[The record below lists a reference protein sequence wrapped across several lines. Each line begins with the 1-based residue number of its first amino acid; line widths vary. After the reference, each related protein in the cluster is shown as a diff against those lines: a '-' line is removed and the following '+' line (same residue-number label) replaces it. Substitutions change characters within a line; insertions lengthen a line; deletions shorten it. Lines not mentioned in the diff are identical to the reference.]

1 MKLIT
6 IFLFIL
12 VLGPISSAQKKLK
25 IKFTEKHK
33 LISGTKVF
41 VIPPLGFRLHVSS
54 QCFIHD
60 ETGASLGA
68 MQSYTSIQSII
79 EHLSESYFQK
89 KKYKVIECTKYK
101 INDFNAVFYELENE
115 FFDRITTKFILVLG
129 NKNEYV
135 MIESYCP
142 KEYPLASIALKE
154 SMLTSFYDIDSV
166 LIKKMH

>member
-1 MKLIT
+1 M
-6 IFLFIL
+6 
-12 VLGPISSAQKKLK
+12 LGPISFAQKKLR
-25 IKFTEKHK
+25 IKCTEKHK
-33 LISGTKVF
+33 LINGTKVF
-41 VIPPLGFRLHVSS
+41 IIPPSGFRIHVNS
-54 QCFIHD
+54 QTFIHD
-60 ETGASLGA
+60 ETEASLGA

-89 KKYKVIECTKYK
+89 KKYNVIECTKYK
-101 INDFNAVFYELENE
+101 INAFNAVFYELENE
-115 FFDRITTKFILVLG
+115 FYDRVTTKFILVLG

-142 KEYPLASIALKE
+142 KEYPLASVALKK